1 MIQYFLPAIIALGI
15 ITSYED
21 IKFGKIRNK
30 WIILALTYAV
40 ITYCILITYHYL
52 TAGLNQHY
60 LIELLTNTLFAVA
73 VGFGAWYL
81 GIWTAGDGK
90 LFIAFSALIPLSVYT
105 VGYQAWIPSI
115 TLLINIFISAS
126 LIMFVFM
133 IFKVR
138 PKDIK
143 KVFTSFFKEFFQPK
157 QLLESVIYL
166 FAIFWIMQILLSLI
180 GLGTNY
186 ILRLILTIVIFT
198 AIQKKLGNKAL
209 YIMLALSLLR
219 FIMDKSVYSWSFLA
233 DLLILVFVWRFIK
246 SLLTGSISKL
256 AQEIFTKDIKVNE
269 LKQGMI
275 LSEIIQKKEK
285 LTKQEL
291 NDLKRLPDTEIIKYK
306 GDYIIKKPK
315 SSIEFDNF
323 IDEEAEGI
331 TKKQIYKIKDI
342 GFAKIR
348 VSQTIP
354 FAPFIFLGV
363 LLTILVKG
371 NILIVIINLI

>member
-1 MIQYFLPAIIALGI
+1 MLCKQYLPQIYWSNPKDIKTNIKIIIKMIQYFLPAIIALGI

-21 IKFGKIRNK
+21 IKSGKIRNK

-209 YIMLALSLLR
+209 YIMFALSLLR

-256 AQEIFTKDIKVNE
+256 AQEIFTKDIKVND
-269 LKQGMI
+269 KAG
-275 LSEIIQKKEK
+275 
-285 LTKQEL
+285 
-291 NDLKRLPDTEIIKYK
+291 IK
-306 GDYIIKKPK
+306 
-315 SSIEFDNF
+315 
-323 IDEEAEGI
+323 
-331 TKKQIYKIKDI
+331 
-342 GFAKIR
+342 
-348 VSQTIP
+348 
-354 FAPFIFLGV
+354 
-363 LLTILVKG
+363 
-371 NILIVIINLI
+371 